1 MKTQLKNTSGEYVT
15 INDGE
20 SCNLSGTLKDTGG
33 VTISTISSLKFTLLD
48 ETTGAIINSR
58 DNQDINGAN
67 GGTFS
72 AGTFTVELDGA
83 DTAAVGEVD
92 DGKTQNRVARISFEY
107 SDGDT
112 TRKGIQEFYFPVY
125 KMKTT
130 SGAGAG
136 SVEITLTVTDSSSNP
151 VPEATVYVTSD
162 LAGQNTVAGPVIT
175 TVTGVT
181 PTLNLDPGTYYSWS
195 SHTDYTFTNPSKFT
209 VTS

>member
-33 VTISTISSLKFTLLD
+33 VTITTISALKLTLLD

-58 DNQDINGAN
+58 DDQDINGAN

-83 DTAAVGEVD
+83 DTAAVGEVN
-92 DGKTQNRVARISFEY
+92 DGNTQNRVARLSFEY

-112 TRKGIQEFYFPVY
+112 TRKGIQEFFFPVY

-130 SGAGAG
+130 TGEGTG
-136 SVEITLTVTDSSSNP
+136 SVEIILTQNDSSGNP
-151 VPEATVYVTSD
+151 VPEATLYVTSD

-175 TVTGVT
+175 DYSGQT
-181 PTLNLDPGTYYSWS
+181 PTLKLDPGTYYSWS
-195 SHTDYTFTNPSKFT
+195 SHSDYTFTNPKTVT